1 MQKLVLAIIPILL
14 LLQNTLS
21 AQASSILA
29 ANPVFVMSSVGS
41 MGNTR
46 NQSPAFQFKSTAN
59 CIDVQNGIAV
69 LSGERG
75 NGLFSIKCEV
85 DQSFNSLGIKLY
97 PNPAINN
104 TKLQVNNPPPN
115 NEVFSIC
122 IWTTNGQLISSR
134 KESGNDLMRGIN
146 IDLIGLSYG
155 TYILRIESA
164 KSVDV
169 IKFIKER

>member
-29 ANPVFVMSSVGS
+29 ANPVFIMSSVGS

-46 NQSPAFQFKSTAN
+46 NQSPAFQFKSIAN

-75 NGLFSIKCEV
+75 NGQFSIKCEV
-85 DQSFNSLGIKLY
+85 DQ
-97 PNPAINN
+97 
-104 TKLQVNNPPPN
+104 
-115 NEVFSIC
+115 
-122 IWTTNGQLISSR
+122 
-134 KESGNDLMRGIN
+134 
-146 IDLIGLSYG
+146 
-155 TYILRIESA
+155 
-164 KSVDV
+164 
-169 IKFIKER
+169 